1 MNMTVGGL
9 RNFDAALRP
18 PAQIN
23 THNFVGCMR
32 NLRVN
37 GIPLR
42 PSTALAAYNII
53 DG

>member
-1 MNMTVGGL
+1 MTVGGL
-9 RNFDAALRP
+9 RNFDSTLLP
-18 PAQIN
+18 HAQIN

-42 PSTALAAYNII
+42 PSTALAAYNVI